1 MAYADDCVVRDPSML
16 VSVDPR
22 KLSYSATFGFR
33 RQEPAVS
40 TVRKFVR
47 EYMRGSAQD
56 KMDFVTAYLASW
68 PLLVLRVIEAIK
80 DVFGQWRRTHP
91 PPPPHPTH
99 TNHHSIE
106 PETP

>member
-1 MAYADDCVVRDPSML
+1 MGGDPGYL
-16 VSVDPR
+16 VNVDPR
-22 KLSYSATFGFR
+22 KLTDSPTFGFR
-33 RQEPAVS
+33 RREPAVS
-40 TVRKFVR
+40 TVRKFAR
-47 EYMRGSAQD
+47 EYMNGSTQD
-56 KMDFVTAYLASW
+56 KIDFVAAYLASW
-68 PLLVLRVIEAIK
+68 PLLVLRVIEEVK